1 MTPFSQ
7 QPVVVR
13 IKEKAKD
20 IWTNHRKKT
29 IVFTALAI
37 FIIVLIIATP
47 SNNTSAN
54 QYTVGTQNI
63 VDKVV
68 LSGRTESINSVD
80 LGFADSGR
88 VYRVYVTEGQKV
100 TKGQVL
106 AQLEMGDLSAQ
117 LTSAK
122 AELTIAQANL
132 QTINR
137 EQDARVET
145 AKRNLFG
152 NLEAYPDN
160 VYSAVDAPTISG
172 SYTGDI
178 AGSYLLDVYPSGAN
192 TGFSIR
198 YTGLEFG
205 TTDFTTTSRVAL
217 GARGLFIQFPET
229 TYQYANTKWI
239 IPVPNDRSS
248 EYATLKSAYDT
259 AVAARNVALGNAGNN
274 AALLQARVDQARA
287 SVNQIYS
294 AMERRRINAPFSGT
308 VSSVGLKEG
317 ESTIGIS
324 KDTSPGVSMLATDQ
338 YKVVIKVPEIDV
350 ARVSANTP
358 VSIVLDAYGPD
369 KVFPGTLT
377 AINPAETIV
386 DGVPV
391 YEGTVLFTEKDDM
404 IRSGMT
410 STVTIVIGNKENV
423 VAVPGSYIREDKV
436 ARKSFVTIIDP
447 INTKKKPEEREI
459 KTGIRG
465 SDGVTEIISGLEKG
479 EVIVSVKK

>member
-1 MTPFSQ
+1 
-7 QPVVVR
+7 
-13 IKEKAKD
+13 
-20 IWTNHRKKT
+20 
-29 IVFTALAI
+29 
-37 FIIVLIIATP
+37 
-47 SNNTSAN
+47 
-54 QYTVGTQNI
+54 
-63 VDKVV
+63 
-68 LSGRTESINSVD
+68 
-80 LGFADSGR
+80 
-88 VYRVYVTEGQKV
+88 
-100 TKGQVL
+100 
-106 AQLEMGDLSAQ
+106 MGDLRAQ
-117 LTSAK
+117 YTSAR
-122 AELTIAQANL
+122 AGLVIAKANL
-132 QTINR
+132 NQGNTNLEKVVN
-137 EQDARVET
+137 EQNAIVET
-145 AKRNLFG
+145 AKRNLYG
-152 NLEAYPDN
+152 NLEAYPDD
-160 VYSAVDAPTISG
+160 VFADQVAPIIYGSYQGDISG
-172 SYTGDI
+172 EYNLHI
-178 AGSYLLDVYPSGAN
+178 YPSAADTGA
-192 TGFSIR
+192 SIE
-198 YTGLEFG
+198 YSGLENG
-205 TTDFTTTSRVAL
+205 NTPLTVSSRVPL
-217 GARGLFIQFPET
+217 GTKGLFIQFPET